1 MTLTCPQCRAPIVE
15 GQRFCRYCG
24 HRLDQGLQDAIPTE
38 PLGPTSPPTPS
49 ADPFQVGSWSDLA
62 FPSRTWSLG
71 RKRRRWRVAL
81 LAVGLGVVIGG
92 FTVGRV
98 IHHVLSPRFR
108 IERPASIAAL
118 RTSSIGVYLGDEGET
133 PSGAFIEGVIPGSPA
148 DRAGLIGGDI
158 IVEANGLPI
167 RRGRDLRRLLRTV
180 SPGAPLTIT
189 FLRDGEQHEAMLIPG
204 EGEPAAE
211 RPSSTRPHG
220 FFGISPSELRR
231 VPVPGRN
238 IWGVRL
244 ESLLPN
250 RPADLAGLREGDIII
265 EFNGHP
271 IRTERELLRRIEE
284 TTPYATVTVNIVRDG
299 QELVIPVKLGR
310 SDD

>member
-1 MTLTCPQCRAPIVE
+1 MMLTCPQCRAPVVE

-24 HRLDQGLQDAIPTE
+24 FRLDQGLQDAIPTE
-38 PLGPTSPPTPS
+38 LLGSRRSPTPS
-49 ADPFQVGSWSDLA
+49 ADPLLEGSWSDLTV
-62 FPSRTWSLG
+62 PSPTGTLG

-81 LAVGLGVVIGG
+81 LAVGLGIVIGG

-98 IHHVLSPRFR
+98 IHHLAPPRFR
-108 IERPASIAAL
+108 VERQAPLAA
-118 RTSSIGVYLGDEGET
+118 RVSFIGVYFGGEEDA
-133 PSGAFIEGVIPGSPA
+133 PSGAFIEGVVPGSPA

-158 IVEANGLPI
+158 IVQANDQPI
-167 RRGRDLRRLLRTV
+167 QRSRDLRRLLRTV
-180 SPGAPLTIT
+180 SPDTPFVIK
-189 FLRDGEQHEAMLIPG
+189 FLRDGELHEAVLFPRA
-204 EGEPAAE
+204 GEPEAD
-211 RPSSTRPHG
+211 RQRSNRPHG
-220 FFGISPSELRR
+220 FFGINPSELRR
-231 VPVPGRN
+231 VPVPGKT

-244 ESLLPN
+244 EEILPN

-271 IRTERELLRRIEE
+271 IRTGRELLRRIDE
-284 TTPYATVTVNIVRDG
+284 TTPYSTVTVTIVRQG

>member
-24 HRLDQGLQDAIPTE
+24 HRLDQGLQDVIPTE
-38 PLGPTSPPTPS
+38 PLGSTAPPTPS
-49 ADPFQVGSWSDLA
+49 ADPFPAGSWSEVA
-62 FPSRTWSLG
+62 FPSRKGSLG

-81 LAVGLGVVIGG
+81 LAVGLGVLIGG
-92 FTVGRV
+92 LTIGRV
-98 IHHVLSPRFR
+98 IDHALSPRFR
-108 IERPASIAAL
+108 IERPASVAAL
-118 RTSSIGVYLGDEGET
+118 RTSSLGVYLGDEGET
-133 PSGAFIEGVIPGSPA
+133 PSGAFIDGVIPGSPA

-180 SPGAPLTIT
+180 SPGVPLTIT
-189 FLRDGEQHEAMLIPG
+189 FLRDGERHDAIVMPG
-204 EGEPAAE
+204 EGEPAAD
-211 RPSSTRPHG
+211 RPSRTHPHG
-220 FFGISPSELRR
+220 FFGINPSGLRR
-231 VPVPGRN
+231 VPVRN

-244 ESLLPN
+244 EDILPN

-271 IRTERELLRRIEE
+271 IRTERELLRRIDE
-284 TTPYATVTVNIVRDG
+284 TTPYATVTVKIVRDG
-299 QELVIPVKLGR
+299 QELEIPVKLGR
-310 SDD
+310 SDE